1 MKSKKNYHVPAL
13 ERALNVIDL
22 LASNDNDLSFSEILN
37 SLNIPRASLA
47 RILKI
52 LTDRGIITKTGA
64 RGFYSLGMKLL
75 YLGNRLESKLELRSV
90 AWPFMQELASKT
102 GKTIELSTIDRD
114 QLILIDQ
121 IEGNEGVR
129 LFSRIGSAYPYF
141 HTLGAGKIYL
151 AHMEKEKRKD
161 VLNKIG
167 LPTVTKHTITDIDQL
182 EKEMSIIIKNG
193 YAFEDQE
200 LREGVRRVVAP
211 IYDYHGSLV
220 GCIGIAS
227 PIFSFTYEDRKYLGR
242 MVKEVAHKISS
253 GMGALSEQ

>member
-1 MKSKKNYHVPAL
+1 MPTKKYHVPAL
-13 ERALNVIDL
+13 ERSLDVIDL
-22 LASNDNDLSFSEILN
+22 LASNESDLSFSEILS
-37 SLNIPRASLA
+37 SLNIPRPSLA

-52 LTDRGIITKTGA
+52 LTDRGIITKTRE
-64 RGFYSLGMKLL
+64 RGLYSLGMKLL
-75 YLGNRLESKLELRSV
+75 YLGNRLESKLKLRSV

-141 HTLGAGKIYL
+141 HTIAAGKIYL
-151 AHMEKEKRKD
+151 AHMGKEKRRD

-182 EKEMSIIIKNG
+182 EEELSNIMKNG
-193 YAFEDQE
+193 FAFEDQE
-200 LREGVRRVVAP
+200 LREGVRRAAAP
-211 IYDYHGSLV
+211 IYDSHGKLA

-227 PIFSFTYEDRKYLGR
+227 PIFSFKIEERGYLAG
-242 MVKEVAHKISS
+242 MVKEVAERISS
-253 GMGALSEQ
+253 DMGAK

>member
-1 MKSKKNYHVPAL
+1 MTTNIYHVPAL
-13 ERALNVIDL
+13 ERAIDVIDL
-22 LASNDNDLSFSEILN
+22 IASHENDLSFSEILH
-37 SLNIPRASLA
+37 SLNIPRPSLV

-52 LTDRGIITKTGA
+52 LTDRGLITKTGD
-64 RGFYSLGMKLL
+64 RGLYRLGMRLI
-75 YLGNRLESKLELRSV
+75 YLGNRLESKLKLKSV
-90 AWPFMQELASKT
+90 AIPFMQELALKT
-102 GKTIELSTIDRD
+102 EKTIELSTLDRD

-141 HTLGAGKIYL
+141 HTLAAGKIYL

-161 VLNKIG
+161 VLQKIG
-167 LPTVTKHTITDIDQL
+167 LPMVTKYTITDMDQL
-182 EKEMSIIIKNG
+182 EAELSIVVKNG

-211 IYDYHGSLV
+211 IYDCHGGLA

-227 PIFSFTYEDRKYLGR
+227 PIFSFERENRKYLGQA
-242 MVKEVAHKISS
+242 VKEVAEKISS
-253 GMGALSEQ
+253 GMGSLSEQ